1 MLRRFL
7 GLAVLLGVVAAGS
20 SVHAQTIDDILKRG
34 KMLIGVDLANPPY
47 GNMSRSMEADGLDV
61 DLAKA
66 IAKRMGVPLEIVQVT
81 GPSRIPTLLNN
92 RVDIIVATFAP
103 TPERALQVSF
113 SSVYSDVAQVIVAPA
128 QRAIKTVA
136 DTSGLKVAVVRG
148 NTQDVAFT
156 PIAPPGCTIL
166 RFDDDAG
173 ANQALLSGQ
182 VDALVTGSAGLFNAG
197 V

>member
-1 MLRRFL
+1 MPELPEMQALSERLDAALSDRAL
-7 GLAVLLGVVAAGS
+7 SRTDLLGFS
-20 SVHAQTIDDILKRG
+20 SLK
-34 KMLIGVDLANPPY
+34 
-47 GNMSRSMEADGLDV
+47 
-61 DLAKA
+61 
-66 IAKRMGVPLEIVQVT
+66 
-81 GPSRIPTLLNN
+81 
-92 RVDIIVATFAP
+92 TFAP

>member
-1 MLRRFL
+1 
-7 GLAVLLGVVAAGS
+7 
-20 SVHAQTIDDILKRG
+20 
-34 KMLIGVDLANPPY
+34 
-47 GNMSRSMEADGLDV
+47 
-61 DLAKA
+61 
-66 IAKRMGVPLEIVQVT
+66 
-81 GPSRIPTLLNN
+81 LNN

-113 SSVYSDVAQVIVAPA
+113 SSVYSDVQQVIVAPE

-136 DTSGLKVAVVRG
+136 DTNGLKVAVVRG

-156 PIAPPGCTIL
+156 PIAPAGCTIL

-182 VDALVTGSAGLFNAG
+182 VDALVTGSVTAGMLAKQNPDRHLEIKLGIRDNPLTVG
-197 V
+197 VRRGQQDLLNWINTFIFYMKYSGDLEAIHKKYDIPYSLPVF